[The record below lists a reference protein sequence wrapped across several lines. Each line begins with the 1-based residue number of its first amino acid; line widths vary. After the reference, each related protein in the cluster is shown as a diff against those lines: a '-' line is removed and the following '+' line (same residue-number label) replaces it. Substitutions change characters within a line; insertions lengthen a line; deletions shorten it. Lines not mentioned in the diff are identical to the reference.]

1 MDIKKIKLGVETMKG
16 NAEVLEVLG
25 EILAA
30 ELTAINQYFIH
41 AKMNKNKGYV
51 KLAKYLQTESI
62 GEMKHADAVIERILF
77 FDGVPDLQRYMKVM
91 VGSTIEEMLKH
102 DLQLEF
108 SAVERLNRGIE
119 IATRAKDNGSREL
132 MEKILVSEEEH
143 IDWIEAQL
151 TIIAEVGVANYLA
164 QQIEGE

>member
-1 MDIKKIKLGVETMKG
+1 MKG

-77 FDGVPDLQRYMKVM
+77 FDGVPDLQRYTQAKLVFVHVRRTTCIFKPIKVFN
-91 VGSTIEEMLKH
+91 SSLK
-102 DLQLEF
+102 EF
-108 SAVERLNRGIE
+108 IF
-119 IATRAKDNGSREL
+119 
-132 MEKILVSEEEH
+132 
-143 IDWIEAQL
+143 
-151 TIIAEVGVANYLA
+151 
-164 QQIEGE
+164 